1 MGIRLVG
8 AALNP
13 AWAGL
18 SDGARVVLIQMA
30 YTAKDTSTSGC
41 AAATYWA
48 GHAPFIIS
56 VLGLDPDLMS
66 PTELDNADRRIK
78 RYVRELKDAGAVTL
92 VSAASR
98 GRHAVYSVHPD
109 RYPEGSLSA
118 IVAAS
123 LASVD
128 NSSRVDLLP
137 AEWGTSSVPHLVHQM
152 SPITGERGTSREH
165 KGGHPVSP
173 LGKNVGEQEERRTT
187 DQPTQ
192 PPTQL
197 SRSAP

>member
-18 SDGARVVLIQMA
+18 SDGARVVLIQMS
-30 YTAKDTSTSGC
+30 YTAKDTATNGY

-48 GHAPFIIS
+48 GHAPFIVS
-56 VLGLDPDLMS
+56 VLGLDPDLLS

-92 VSAASR
+92 VTAASR

-118 IVAAS
+118 IVEAS

-128 NSSRVDLLP
+128 NCTRPDLLP
-137 AEWGTSSVPHLVHQM
+137 AEWVTPNVPHLVHPM
-152 SPITGERGTSREH
+152 SPIPRERGTSREPN
-165 KGGHPVSP
+165 GGHPVSP
-173 LGKNVGEQEERRTT
+173 RGEHLGGKEETGTT
-187 DQPTQ
+187 KEPTQ
-192 PPTQL
+192 LPTQL
-197 SRSAP
+197 SRTAP